1 MKPIICVTLA
11 LASVTSGA
19 NAADAMPAPPAMP
32 SPAAHQ
38 SVLEGYRR
46 YEAPPAIAWR
56 DANDQAAA
64 LGGHLGQV
72 RGRAA
77 TPPRDRHMPKQDQ
90 RGGRR

>member
-11 LASVTSGA
+11 LASVTPGA
-19 NAADAMPAPPAMP
+19 NAGDAMP

-46 YEAPPAIAWR
+46 YEAPPAIGWR

-64 LGGHLGQV
+64 LGGHLGQI